1 MIIYWWIMNLAV
13 DILKEFFYFLM
24 EASPYMLLGF
34 FVAGL
39 LKAFLPDD
47 FVKKHIGSGK
57 KSGILKASAF
67 GIPIP
72 LCSCGVVPAAAGIRK
87 QGGGKGSVV
96 SFLVSTPET
105 GVDSIAITYA
115 MLGPVMAV
123 IRPTAAFISALFTGF
138 LVHFFG
144 GDKNDIQEGLSIKSN
159 CSSCS
164 CCGHSHSVN
173 ENNFSNLKNHN
184 HSFLVQNKEN
194 FNNSWYLKL
203 KNAMKFAFIDLISDI
218 SLWFIIGVFF
228 AAIISV
234 FVTPEMV
241 QAVSDKNRFFVMAAM
256 LGVSIPLYVCA
267 SSSTPIAAAFLMTGV
282 SPGSALIFLLAGPA
296 TNAASFSMISKII
309 GKRSA
314 VIYLVGVMVSSVIS
328 GIVTDWIF
336 LNWPFSIFTSSNET
350 ISEPGFYIK
359 LISTIVLSFFLVYPF
374 ISKTLKMIKNN
385 N

>member
-1 MIIYWWIMNLAV
+1 MNLAV

-123 IRPTAAFISALFTGF
+123 IRPLAAFFSALFTGF

-144 GDKNDIQEGLSIKSN
+144 GDKYDIQEGLSIKSN

-164 CCGHSHSVN
+164 CCGHSHSDN
-173 ENNFSNLKNHN
+173 ENNFSNSKNHN
-184 HSFLVQNKEN
+184 HSFLAQNKKI
-194 FNNSWYLKL
+194 FNNSWYFKL

-241 QAVSDKNRFFVMAAM
+241 QAVSDKNRFLVMAAM

-314 VIYLVGVMVSSVIS
+314 VIYLVGVMVSSVIA

-350 ISEPGFYIK
+350 ISEPRFYIK
-359 LISTIVLSFFLVYPF
+359 LISTIVLSFFLLYPF
-374 ISKTLKMIKNN
+374 IAKILKMIKNN